1 MNKTYLDSEPATPST
16 VGTMEVITSSTEPV
30 TGTTADHDQ
39 QVDSTHIMNSKNLP
53 TQAGQRRTQRS
64 AMVRAFARDRSPQP
78 PAPALS
84 TLTTER
90 YP

>member
-16 VGTMEVITSSTEPV
+16 VGTMEVITPSTEPV
-30 TGTTADHDQ
+30 TGSDRGSRPTGRFNSHQ
-39 QVDSTHIMNSKNLP
+39 NSKNLP